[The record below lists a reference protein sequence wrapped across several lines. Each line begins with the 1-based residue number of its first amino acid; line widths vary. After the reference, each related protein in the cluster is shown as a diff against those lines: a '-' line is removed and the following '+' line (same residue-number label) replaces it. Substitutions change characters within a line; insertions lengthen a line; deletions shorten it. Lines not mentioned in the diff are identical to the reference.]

1 MYLDLDEKCPNLKKK
16 KSCLQMIL
24 IKDDKLSAFD
34 ITVEK
39 LIRMRKKTLEV
50 DIMMMISRSVVM
62 KDAFDITVEKLKNEK
77 PLVEMIL

>member
-16 KSCLQMIL
+16 NSRLQMISL
-24 IKDDKLSAFD
+24 IIKDDKLSAFD

-50 DIMMMISRSVVM
+50 DIMIMIS
-62 KDAFDITVEKLKNEK
+62 
-77 PLVEMIL
+77 

>member
-16 KSCLQMIL
+16 KSRLQMISL

-50 DIMMMISRSVVM
+50 DIMIMIS
-62 KDAFDITVEKLKNEK
+62 
-77 PLVEMIL
+77 